1 MPRESLDARENLPKE
16 AARQA
21 AFRELQGE
29 VPSMP
34 NEASARLEQPLLKT
48 REGPALNGDG
58 QDEPTQQIAKVVG
71 DNAEQEANLIG
82 PEPVTGE
89 PNTINATTCKPS
101 VCGIEGLKQ
110 ARNALL
116 KSTGYAL
123 VCLLFGHDSLGRGAA
138 SANANA

>member
-71 DNAEQEANLIG
+71 DNAG
-82 PEPVTGE
+82 MG
-89 PNTINATTCKPS
+89 
-101 VCGIEGLKQ
+101 G
-110 ARNALL
+110 
-116 KSTGYAL
+116 
-123 VCLLFGHDSLGRGAA
+123 
-138 SANANA
+138 